1 MMASFMEKFRVSK
14 KEYENMPCAL
24 ISLMLLDAPKVLYGK
39 KVTDHSSADKAAVEE
54 RNETLKPTQR
64 TMAEIRKDNG
74 K

>member
-1 MMASFMEKFRVSK
+1 MASFMEKFRVSK

-24 ISLMLLDAPKVLYGK
+24 ISLMMLDAPKVLYGK
-39 KVTDHSSADKAAVEE
+39 RTDGHSSTDKAAIQK
-54 RNETLKPTQR
+54 RNETLRPTQR